1 MHWARLKQKKRGKGK
16 TLEYPK
22 LNTIK
27 IMKVVNQVYETNDY
41 SMFKTLKGN
50 RNVNKLH
57 IRRLRESFKALY
69 LLSPIIVNQ
78 DFEIIDGQHRFEA
91 AKEINK
97 NVYFIICNDYGLREV
112 QILNTNM
119 KNWQKKDY
127 LNAFCDAGYSDY
139 LQLRNFMRRF
149 SEFPIDACI
158 SLLTNASRAER
169 RSSCPELKSETNK
182 GGDYALRYFEE
193 GKFKVIDYDN
203 GVDLAEKIRMVKP
216 FYQGYNRKIFISAMI
231 TLFKNENYNHS
242 QFISKLKINST
253 MMQDCSNVTQYKLLI
268 EDIYN
273 YRSREKVNL
282 RY

>member
-1 MHWARLKQKKRGKGK
+1 
-16 TLEYPK
+16 
-22 LNTIK
+22 
-27 IMKVVNQVYETNDY
+27 MKVVNQVYETNDY
-41 SMFKTLKGN
+41 SMFRTLKGN

-57 IRRLRESFKALY
+57 IRRLRESFKELY

-78 DFEIIDGQHRFEA
+78 YFEIIDGQHRFEA

-127 LNAFCDAGYSDY
+127 LNAYCDAGYPDY
-139 LQLRNFMRRF
+139 LQLRNFMKRF
-149 SEFPIDACI
+149 SEFPLDACI
-158 SLLTNASRAER
+158 SLLTNTSTAYRKTKSTEFR
-169 RSSCPELKSETNK
+169 SETNK
-182 GGDYALRYFEE
+182 RGNFHIRFFEE
-193 GKFKVIDYDN
+193 GNFKINDYDN
-203 GVDLAEKIRMVKP
+203 SVIIAEKIRMIKP
-216 FYQGYNRKIFISAMI
+216 FYQGYNRRIFISAMI
-231 TLFKNENYNHS
+231 TLLKNENYNHS
-242 QFISKLKINST
+242 QFINKLKINST

-273 YRSREKVNL
+273 YRSRDKVSL

>member
-1 MHWARLKQKKRGKGK
+1 
-16 TLEYPK
+16 
-22 LNTIK
+22 
-27 IMKVVNQVYETNDY
+27 MKVVNQVYETNDY

-57 IRRLRESFKALY
+57 IRRLRESFKNMY

-78 DFEIIDGQHRFEA
+78 NFDIIDGQHRFEA
-91 AKEINK
+91 AKELGK
-97 NVYFIICNDYGLREV
+97 NVYFIICNDYGLKEV

-119 KNWQKKDY
+119 KNWQKVDY
-127 LNAFCDAGYSDY
+127 LNAYCDAGYSDY

-158 SLLTNASRAER
+158 ALMNNSVNSSQSRK
-169 RSSCPELKSETNK
+169 SVELKSETNK
-182 GGDYALRYFEE
+182 AGSYHTRSFEE
-193 GKFKVIDYDN
+193 GKFEIKDYETAVDN
-203 GVDLAEKIRMVKP
+203 AEKIRMIKP
-216 FYQGYNRKIFISAMI
+216 FYKGYNRKIFISAMI